1 MLVALVLGTD
11 NHYLAVSFNYL
22 ALVAHRFY
30 RRSYF
35 HIYFSSRKKLF
46 TARELYFANLKG
58 AAFPPAI
65 ILGAVIAALRKLN
78 PHRAKNRKLSCATQ
92 IVVLLAT
99 FLF

>member
-46 TARELYFANLKG
+46 TARKFSFAKMKG

-65 ILGAVIAALRKLN
+65 IRGADIAASRTLN
-78 PHRAKNRKLSCATQ
+78 PHKAKNRKLGCATQ
-92 IVVLLAT
+92 
-99 FLF
+99 